1 MALTFERIIDEL
13 IKDNKQFIKPYLK
26 SYQEKQKLTSKEIN
40 EGLGVKSNGGGM
52 WSIYTGKNICEQFP
66 TKELWGKLQ
75 NILKFDLEYEKV
87 AQTFNPQMGL
97 TDVWRDID
105 FYKETRIHPTQKPI
119 SLIKRLISA
128 SSNEGDLILD
138 PFGGSASTAISCR
151 LLNRKYISIEI
162 DEKYFNAS
170 LTRLETI
177 ANPLKNMTI
186 V

>member
-1 MALTFERIIDEL
+1 
-13 IKDNKQFIKPYLK
+13 
-26 SYQEKQKLTSKEIN
+26 
-40 EGLGVKSNGGGM
+40 
-52 WSIYTGKNICEQFP
+52 
-66 TKELWGKLQ
+66 
-75 NILKFDLEYEKV
+75 
-87 AQTFNPQMGL
+87 MGL

-170 LTRLETI
+170 LARLETLE
-177 ANPLKNMTI
+177 NPLKNMTI